1 MISFD
6 WGELS
11 QAFTA
16 ANRTKYVAGGKG
28 VEIDVALVSG
38 RLPDAGLTGH
48 RSTSRR

>member
-28 VEIDVALVSG
+28 VEIDVALVNG
-38 RLPDAGLTGH
+38 KLPMLDWPVIKP
-48 RSTSRR
+48 TSRR